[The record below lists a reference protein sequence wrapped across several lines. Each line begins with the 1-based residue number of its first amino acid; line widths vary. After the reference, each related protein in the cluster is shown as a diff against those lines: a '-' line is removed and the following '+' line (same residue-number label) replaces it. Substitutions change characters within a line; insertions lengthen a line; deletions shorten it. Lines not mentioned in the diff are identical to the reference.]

1 MELRWSCYALHSTP
15 AGKVKRGKTNR
26 FYIKAV
32 TFPLFVEIIS
42 ASMSTTLDLG
52 VLRHL
57 AKSLLS
63 VSALVICSSHTLSE
77 RDTIQGAITWASVV
91 TLLGAA
97 YYLQA
102 RLWKA
107 LYKKSSDKKRRK
119 GRGFQEFISRRHGL
133 SRHHAEH
140 YTFDH
145 GASSSNDSNNDS
157 SSSAE
162 DSVFTITEDEPKL
175 TQYTHSSGPTP
186 GPTLGSTHVTHDTH
200 ATHPLELT
208 MHGVCVYVYA
218 WGLLLFVCLYALSA
232 LDVSASCWF
241 ILGMLALSFD
251 ELMSRGLHN
260 APIILFGLCLA
271 VAVLALWNAEITI
284 KDGLALADALLSSK
298 SPVLFLNFVLGI
310 VLPVSTPFLFF
321 TVRASVRNTVSISDA
336 KRTSNLLCEL
346 AMPFMAVLALAALIA
361 VSGACSDDDNTRIS
375 STASTSLHFHIP
387 GNNAS
392 GGRHADTITDTQTS
406 QNQTARRLL
415 QDNNNTVQT
424 DATVDILSHMLKARH
439 TLNYTLLFLAPFA
452 AALLLRVLITS
463 VMTGYTT
470 EFIASLLL
478 VVTAKHVATSPAS
491 SWALVASLAACAAF
505 LLLLFIMRGK

>member
-1 MELRWSCYALHSTP
+1 
-15 AGKVKRGKTNR
+15 
-26 FYIKAV
+26 
-32 TFPLFVEIIS
+32 
-42 ASMSTTLDLG
+42 MSTTLDLG

-77 RDTIQGAITWASVV
+77 RDTILGAITWASVV
-91 TLLGAA
+91 TLLGVA

-102 RLWKA
+102 RLWTV
-107 LYKKSSDKKRRK
+107 LYSKSSDKRRRK
-119 GRGFQEFISRRHGL
+119 GRGFQDFISRRHAL

-145 GASSSNDSNNDS
+145 GANTSNDS
-157 SSSAE
+157 SSSTE
-162 DSVFTITEDEPKL
+162 DIFTITEEEPKL
-175 TQYTHSSGPTP
+175 TQHTHSSGPIP
-186 GPTLGSTHVTHDTH
+186 GETLGSTHGTY

-208 MHGVCVYVYA
+208 MRGVCVYVYA

-260 APIILFGLCLA
+260 APIILFGLCLS

-284 KDGLALADALLSSK
+284 KEGLALADALLSSK

-336 KRTSNLLCEL
+336 KRTSDLLCEL

-361 VSGACSDDDNTRIS
+361 VSGACSDDDDTS
-375 STASTSLHFHIP
+375 GSTAPTSLHFHIP

-392 GGRHADTITDTQTS
+392 GGRHVGTNIKIP

-415 QDNNNTVQT
+415 QDNNTVQADT
-424 DATVDILSHMLKARH
+424 TVDILSHMLKARH

-452 AALLLRVLITS
+452 AVLLLRVLITS

-491 SWALVASLAACAAF
+491 SWALIASLAACSAF